1 MKIKKLLGIVLL
13 CCTCLC
19 AKDQL
24 VLGVNPYK
32 TTPELQAIHAEL
44 IAYLEKALD
53 KEIVL
58 VVSKDYNQLI
68 TLIEQGNVDIAS
80 ISPKLFAML
89 RQKEIKA
96 DYLGTIQFAD
106 TQMPKRSTYRSLILT
121 QQENSIKEIADLKG
135 KSFGF
140 TDVDSTSGY
149 LYPRFTM
156 RQNGIDPSKELGK
169 IYMLKKHPKI
179 IDALLEKSIDAG
191 AVYDGIYR
199 ALPKETQ
206 NKIRIL
212 STSEEIPYDAMIA
225 SEHLDPT
232 LRAHI
237 NTLLLAFHTSSSN
250 TQSSIAGF
258 EEKPLFL
265 YDRLLHLE

>member
-1 MKIKKLLGIVLL
+1 MKIKKLLSIMLL
-13 CCTCLC
+13 CCCALC
-19 AKDQL
+19 AKEQL
-24 VLGVNPYK
+24 ILGVNPYK

-53 KEIVL
+53 KEIVF
-58 VVSKDYNQLI
+58 VVSKDYSQLI
-68 TLIEQGNVDIAS
+68 TLIEQGSVDIAS
-80 ISPKLFAML
+80 MSPKLFATL
-89 RQKEIKA
+89 RHKEINTH
-96 DYLGTIQFAD
+96 YLGTIQFSD
-106 TQMPKRSTYRSLILT
+106 TETLKRSTYRSLILT
-121 QQENSIKEIADLKG
+121 QQESDIKEIADLKG

-169 IYMLKKHPKI
+169 IYMLKKHSKI

-191 AVYDGIYR
+191 AVYDGLYR
-199 ALPKETQ
+199 ELPKETQ
-206 NKIRIL
+206 RKIRIL

-225 SEHLDPT
+225 SEHLDPA
-232 LRAHI
+232 LVAKI
-237 NTLLLAFHTSSSN
+237 KALLLAFHASTKM
-250 TQSSIAGF
+250 QGGIAGF

>member
-1 MKIKKLLGIVLL
+1 MKIKNLISIVLL
-13 CCTCLC
+13 CCTCWC

-53 KEIVL
+53 KEIVF

-68 TLIEQGNVDIAS
+68 TLIEQGSVDMAS

-89 RQKEIKA
+89 RQKEVNA

-106 TQMPKRSTYRSLILT
+106 TQTLKRSTYRSLILT
-121 QQENSIKEIADLKG
+121 PKESSVKTLADLKG

-149 LYPRFTM
+149 LYPCFTM

-169 IYMLKKHPKI
+169 IYMLKKHSKI

-199 ALPKETQ
+199 ALPEETQ
-206 NKIRIL
+206 RKIRIL

-225 SEHLDPT
+225 SGHLDPA
-232 LRAHI
+232 LVAKI
-237 NTLLLAFHTSSSN
+237 KTLLLAFHSSTN

>member
-1 MKIKKLLGIVLL
+1 
-13 CCTCLC
+13 
-19 AKDQL
+19 
-24 VLGVNPYK
+24 
-32 TTPELQAIHAEL
+32 
-44 IAYLEKALD
+44 
-53 KEIVL
+53 
-58 VVSKDYNQLI
+58 
-68 TLIEQGNVDIAS
+68 LIEQGNVDIAS

-89 RQKEIKA
+89 RQKELKA
-96 DYLGTIQFAD
+96 DYLATIQFAD
-106 TQMPKRSTYRSLILT
+106 TQMLKRSTYRSLILT
-121 QQENSIKEIADLKG
+121 QKESNIKEIADLKG

-156 RQNGIDPSKELGK
+156 RQNGLDPSKELGK
-169 IYMLKKHPKI
+169 IYMLKKHSKI

-206 NKIRIL
+206 DKIRIL

-225 SEHLDPT
+225 SEHLDPA
-232 LRAHI
+232 LAAKLK
-237 NTLLLAFHTSSSN
+237 TLLLAFHASSSN
-250 TQSSIAGF
+250 TQSGIAGF